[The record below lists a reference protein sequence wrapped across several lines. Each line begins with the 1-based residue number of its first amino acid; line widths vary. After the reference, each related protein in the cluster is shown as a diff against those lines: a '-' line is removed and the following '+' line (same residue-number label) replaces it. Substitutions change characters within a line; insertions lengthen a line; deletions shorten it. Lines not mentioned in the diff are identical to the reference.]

1 MSFIKFNTDDT
12 VSVEPIVCLP
22 ETKKRLSENLIM
34 LYTGITRSASNI
46 LADQNKNMVSDEK
59 KQEIMQKMV
68 KLTYDLKKE
77 LENNN
82 LNDFGRILHEN
93 RLLKKEMSG

>member
-1 MSFIKFNTDDT
+1 
-12 VSVEPIVCLP
+12 
-22 ETKKRLSENLIM
+22 M
-34 LYTGITRSASNI
+34 LYTGITRNASNI
-46 LADQNKNMVSDEK
+46 LADQNKNMISDER

-68 KLTYDLKKE
+68 QLTYDLKKE

-82 LNDFGRILHEN
+82 LNSFGDILHKN